1 MHQLPQSAIRG
12 PAAWA
17 SPGAVRNVDAQPRP
31 RPNQNLRFQYIPG
44 GGCLCLSKLEAL
56 WSRVLARDTESWQ
69 KARGVSH
76 CLVSLLGCSTDARRW
91 LPLMVILALVT
102 PDGYLGTGYH
112 P

>member
-1 MHQLPQSAIRG
+1 MWTPNPAPDQIRIFVFNI
-12 PAAWA
+12 
-17 SPGAVRNVDAQPRP
+17 SPG
-31 RPNQNLRFQYIPG
+31 G
-44 GGCLCLSKLEAL
+44 ECLCLSKLEAL
-56 WSRVLARDTESWQ
+56 WSQVLARDTESWQ
-69 KARGVSH
+69 KAKGVSH